1 MLLPKVRLNTE
12 VAGFLGDK
20 LPELRNYAITSQLNS
35 AFPWHALDTKIVL
48 PATFYCGFGLLS

>member
-1 MLLPKVRLNTE
+1 MLLPKVRLNAE

-20 LPELRNYAITSQLNS
+20 LQEFRNDAITSQLRS
-35 AFPWHALDTKIVL
+35 ALPRHALNTKIIL